1 VNRLRGAVFWYL
13 LFGLAG
19 VLLVALALWLLLG
32 EGEPSAE
39 ELAERALNAPTTE
52 ERQEAAIELARCGKE
67 SVQLLR
73 RVFSESDTPEVRA
86 AIAQGLGR
94 QRDVESLPDLID
106 AMEDAS
112 PLVRG
117 RAGVAVRRIV
127 GLEVPFGADAPPEE
141 RRKAVAF
148 YRKFWE
154 DAQAP
159 DSKFIEYMKDP
170 AKAAESAEKA
180 NAAWRA
186 RQPKEQRP

>member
-1 VNRLRGAVFWYL
+1 MSRLRGAVFWCL
-13 LFGLAG
+13 LFGAGGILLAA
-19 VLLVALALWLLLG
+19 VTLWLLLG
-32 EGEPSAE
+32 KGEPSAE
-39 ELAERALNAPTTE
+39 ELAEWALNAPTSE
-52 ERQEAAIELARCGKE
+52 ERQEAAIQLARCGKE

-86 AIAQGLGR
+86 AIAQGLGH
-94 QRDVESLPDLID
+94 QRDVESLRDLID

-117 RAGVAVRRIV
+117 RAGVAVSRIV
-127 GLEVPFGADAPPEE
+127 GLDVPFGADAPPEE
-141 RRKAVAF
+141 RQKAVAF

-180 NAAWRA
+180 HAGWRA